1 MSSQLTQRGSLD
13 VESEMLPQEPPPW
26 IIRSAAWVL
35 VGAFLFALLIAI
47 VMRLPETVHCQF
59 VLIPATGADPI
70 QSPHQAIISR
80 VGVEEGQTV
89 KAGEELFVLRSE
101 EIRGWDTQFRTLTE
115 DLRSKEESLARSE
128 TAYAAQ
134 AQIKNAEIEQAKS
147 EVKFRQNHREASQD
161 LVARMQQLATQ
172 GGVSQVDL
180 VKLKLDLAGSEKD
193 FSVAQRTLQ
202 QVNLDRERM
211 ETEHARQRAEQ
222 QSEIEKLKMRIG
234 ALKTD
239 LENTHQ
245 NLLTVRS
252 PYEGVITSMD
262 QRTVG
267 SFVQQGQVL
276 CQLARK
282 DAKPRARMTLNEAG
296 LPKLA
301 IAQRVRYFF
310 EAFPYQRYG
319 AVTGKLDWISPSA
332 VTTTDGSHFVAL
344 GSLDRYEI
352 SPHAGQVL
360 PLRVGMRGQ
369 AHIIVGGRTLIEYAF
384 EPIRQLRESI
394 KQSILGPQ

>member
-26 IIRSAAWVL
+26 IIRSTAWL
-35 VGAFLFALLIAI
+35 LLAAFLFALLIAI

-70 QSPHQAIISR
+70 QSPRQAIISR
-80 VGVEEGQTV
+80 VAVEEGQPV
-89 KAGEELFVLRSE
+89 KLGEALFVLRSD

-115 DLRSKEESLARSE
+115 DLRTKEEGLTQSE

-134 AQIKNAEIEQAKS
+134 LEIKKAEIEQAKS
-147 EVKFRQNHREASQD
+147 EVKFRENHASTSRE
-161 LVARMQQLATQ
+161 LVTRMEKLAKL
-172 GGVSQVDL
+172 GGESEIDL

-193 FSVAQRTLQ
+193 LSVAQRTLQ
-202 QVNLDRERM
+202 QVNLDRQRM

-239 LENTHQ
+239 LENTQQ
-245 NLLTVRS
+245 NLLTLRS
-252 PYEGVITSMD
+252 PYDGVIISMD

-276 CQLARK
+276 CQLAGK

-301 IAQRVRYFF
+301 VAQRVRYFF

-332 VTTTDGSHFVAL
+332 VTTTDGTHFVAL

-352 SPHAGQVL
+352 SPLAGQVL
-360 PLRVGMRGQ
+360 PLRVGMRGL

-384 EPIRQLRESI
+384 EPIRQLRENM
-394 KQSILGPQ
+394 KQ

>member
-1 MSSQLTQRGSLD
+1 MSSQLTERGSLD

-26 IIRSAAWVL
+26 IIRSTAWL
-35 VGAFLFALLIAI
+35 LLAAFLFALLVAI

-70 QSPHQAIISR
+70 QSPRQAIISR
-80 VGVEEGQTV
+80 VAVEEGQPV
-89 KAGEELFVLRSE
+89 KLGEALFVLRSD
-101 EIRGWDTQFRTLTE
+101 EIRGWDMQFRTLTE
-115 DLRSKEESLARSE
+115 DLRSKEESLTQSE

-134 AQIKNAEIEQAKS
+134 LEIKKAEIEQAKS
-147 EVKFRQNHREASQD
+147 EVKFRENHASTSRE
-161 LVARMQQLATQ
+161 LVMRMEKLSKL
-172 GGVSQVDL
+172 GGESEIDL

-193 FSVAQRTLQ
+193 LSVAQRTVQ
-202 QVNLDRERM
+202 QVNFDRERM

-252 PYEGVITSMD
+252 PYEGVIISME

-276 CQLARK
+276 CQLAPK

-352 SPHAGQVL
+352 SPRAGQVL

-384 EPIRQLRESI
+384 EPIRQLRESM
-394 KQSILGPQ
+394 KQ